1 MLVEGVDNSGTTQG
15 CWAGVAMPVTGYLL
29 VDVTGTSIEVSK
41 MLVEG
46 INTIGTTW
54 GYLVG
59 TSIEASKWC

>member
-15 CWAGVAMPVTGYLL
+15 CWAGVAMPVTGYL
-29 VDVTGTSIEVSK
+29 VADVTGTSIEVSK

-46 INTIGTTW
+46 VNTIGTTW
-54 GYLVG
+54 GHLVG